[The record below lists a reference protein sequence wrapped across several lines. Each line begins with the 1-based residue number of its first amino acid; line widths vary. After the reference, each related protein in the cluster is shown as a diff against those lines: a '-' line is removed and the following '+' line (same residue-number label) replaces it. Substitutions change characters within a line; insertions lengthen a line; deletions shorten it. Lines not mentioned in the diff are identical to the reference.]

1 MKYDKKDDFK
11 MKDNDEDKDDFKMKS
26 KDSK

>member
-1 MKYDKKDDFK
+1 MKDDKKDDFK
-11 MKDNDEDKDDFKMKS
+11 MKDNDEDNDDFKMKS